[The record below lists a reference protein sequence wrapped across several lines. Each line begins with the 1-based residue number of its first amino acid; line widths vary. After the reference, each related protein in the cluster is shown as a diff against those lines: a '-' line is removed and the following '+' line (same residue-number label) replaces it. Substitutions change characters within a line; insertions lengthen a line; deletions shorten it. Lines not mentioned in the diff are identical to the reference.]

1 MLSGRPGQYPEKIKH
16 SNKARKEQ
24 HQAAQR
30 EVSLYVEPDGAAL
43 RKNQTE
49 DLSFKDNRGLSG
61 YLQRPQK
68 EKVGDQVTGWQDQQG
83 MCLQMRKD
91 EDKCDRHGGRG

>member
-1 MLSGRPGQYPEKIKH
+1 MLSGRPGQYLGKIKH
-16 SNKARKEQ
+16 SNKVRKEQQ

-49 DLSFKDNRGLSG
+49 DLSFKDNREL
-61 YLQRPQK
+61 
-68 EKVGDQVTGWQDQQG
+68 
-83 MCLQMRKD
+83 
-91 EDKCDRHGGRG
+91 